1 MFYFLTYTNTCVYI
15 YLTIKIISC
24 PCNMYAFVYF
34 LLQIGYYYIWETMVG
49 FSPIKYIGS
58 TCKIISSIWGLVVV
72 DTVLLSNL
80 KHDFEFGTFRQGQ
93 DAQQKEK
100 LEKEQ

>member
-1 MFYFLTYTNTCVYI
+1 
-15 YLTIKIISC
+15 
-24 PCNMYAFVYF
+24 
-34 LLQIGYYYIWETMVG
+34 MVG

-58 TCKIISSIWGLVVV
+58 TSKIISSIWGFVVV

-80 KHDFEFGTFRQGQ
+80 KPEFEFGTFRQGQ